1 MADYHTPHQAPPQYI
16 DHETIILNSK
26 GVWLTN
32 GEEITHLETCKA
44 FAKHLGRDTEGY
56 FIQIGNN
63 HKRIEVEDTP
73 FFVTRIKS
81 TSDAVTLVLN
91 DESTEQL
98 NPQSLS
104 YSPSRLSCTVKK
116 LAPGGPFEARFL
128 PQAYFDLLKDLEQ
141 EGEDYFVQI
150 GSSRIKLG

>member
-1 MADYHTPHQAPPQYI
+1 MADYPAPPQYI
-16 DHETIILNSK
+16 DRETITLNSR

-44 FAKHLGRDTEGY
+44 FAKHLGRDAEGY
-56 FIQIGNN
+56 FIQIGKD
-63 HKRIEVEDTP
+63 HKRIELEDTP
-73 FFVTRIKS
+73 FFVTRIKT

-91 DESTEQL
+91 DDSMEKL
-98 NPQSLS
+98 DPYSLR
-104 YSPSRLSCTVKK
+104 YSPSRLVCTVKK
-116 LAPGGPFEARFL
+116 LAQGGPLEARFL
-128 PQAYFDLLKDLEQ
+128 PQAYLDLLKDLEQ